1 MNADRVNIE
10 LDRETAEAAFH
21 FLAGVVAVPRDY
33 RKHCEEAFIPI
44 LKAAFA
50 FKDALGLPG
59 DSLPNLDPGVN

>member
-1 MNADRVNIE
+1 MTADVVNIE
-10 LDRETAEAAFH
+10 LDRETAEAAYH
-21 FLAGVVAVPRDY
+21 FLAGLVSVPPDY

-59 DSLPNLDPGVN
+59 ESLPNLDPGVN